1 MLSLLFLLLT
11 VKIMQKLTTSLL
23 FSLGLIISPFALAND
38 TAQLEEGKMLF
49 SSTAQPI
56 ACAVCH
62 TLEDAGA
69 VGTIGPN
76 LDELKPDGDRIL
88 KTMMEGMGAMPS
100 FADSLD
106 DDQREAIIKYVLKST
121 E

>member
-1 MLSLLFLLLT
+1 
-11 VKIMQKLTTSLL
+11 MQKLTTTLL
-23 FSLGLIISPFALAND
+23 FSLGLISSPFALAND

-62 TLEDAGA
+62 ALQDADA
-69 VGTIGPN
+69 VGTIGPD
-76 LDELKPDGDRIL
+76 LDELQPDADRIL

-100 FADSLD
+100 FSDTLD
-106 DDQREAIIKYVLKST
+106 DSEREAIIKYVIHATQSSN
-121 E
+121 

>member
-1 MLSLLFLLLT
+1 
-11 VKIMQKLTTSLL
+11 MQKLTTSLL
-23 FSLGLIISPFALAND
+23 FSLGLITSPLALACD

-49 SSTAQPI
+49 STTAQPI

-62 TLEDAGA
+62 TLKDADA
-69 VGTIGPN
+69 LGTIGPD
-76 LDELKPDGDRIL
+76 LDELKPDAERIL

-106 DDQREAIIKYVLKST
+106 ESEREAIIKYVLQAT